1 MFLFPFSITI
11 SHSPF
16 PISRSQFSMFYFSF
30 SIPHSPFPI
39 LHFPFPIS
47 HSPFPIPH
55 SPFPIPHSPFLVF
68 HYSFPLFRGIVQES
82 SLVPGVRLLEG
93 SVIVGL
99 FVAAEW
105 RMEEVRSGWKNVEF
119 WIKLYEHINEL
130 LPNLQR

>member
-39 LHFPFPIS
+39 PR
-47 HSPFPIPH
+47 
-55 SPFPIPHSPFLVF
+55 
-68 HYSFPLFRGIVQES
+68 FPLLISSFSRHHTRIIACSRRQVARGKRDCRT
-82 SLVPGVRLLEG
+82 L
-93 SVIVGL
+93 
-99 FVAAEW
+99 VAAEW